1 MGKGG
6 DLCDLFQALGVG
18 DEVYANLQ
26 FEKCFI
32 KIYEVKYHMKF
43 YKGFPIILKIF
54 SSC

>member
-43 YKGFPIILKIF
+43 YKGFPISLKIF